1 MREFR
6 AMSYGTGRF
15 DRSEFARL
23 GRDVVIEDGVL
34 VFNPSRISIGSNVYI
49 GHYAILR
56 GYAKNDMKIG
66 DDTWIGQFC
75 YINSAGGVEIGS
87 KVGIGPC
94 VKIMS
99 SRHGE
104 EGRDVPVLLCDLEFS
119 SVRIEDESDI
129 GIGSIILPG
138 VTVGRGA
145 IVGAG
150 AVVTKDVDAYSVVAG
165 VPARK
170 IGERPERPRRP

>member
-6 AMSYGTGRF
+6 AVSYGTGRF
-15 DRSEFARL
+15 ERNQFASL
-23 GRDVVIEDGVL
+23 GDNVVIEQGVL
-34 VFNPSRISIGSNVYI
+34 VFKPEKIRIGANVYI
-49 GHYAILR
+49 GHSAILR
-56 GYAKNDMKIG
+56 GYDRSEMVIG

-75 YINSAGGVEIGS
+75 YINSAGGIKIGS

-94 VKIMS
+94 VKIMT

-104 EGRDVPVLLCDLEFS
+104 EGRYVPVLLCDLEFAP
-119 SVRIEDESDI
+119 VTLEDETDI
-129 GIGSIILPG
+129 GIGAIILPG
-138 VTVGRGA
+138 VTIGRGA

-150 AVVTKDVDAYSVVAG
+150 AVVTRDVEPYSIVAG

-170 IGERPERPRRP
+170 IGDRPATA

>member
-6 AMSYGTGRF
+6 AVSYGTGRF
-15 DRSEFARL
+15 ERNQFASL
-23 GRDVVIEDGVL
+23 GDNVVIEQGVL
-34 VFNPSRISIGSNVYI
+34 IFKPEKIRVGANVYI
-49 GHYAILR
+49 GHYAVLR
-56 GYAKNDMKIG
+56 GYDRSEMVIG

-75 YINSAGGVEIGS
+75 YINSAGGIKIGS

-94 VKIMS
+94 VKIMT

-104 EGRDVPVLLCDLEFS
+104 EGRHVPVLLCDLEFAP
-119 SVRIEDESDI
+119 VTLEDETDI
-129 GIGSIILPG
+129 GIGAIILPG
-138 VTVGRGA
+138 VTIGRGA

-150 AVVTKDVDAYSVVAG
+150 AVVTRNVEPYSIVAG

-170 IGERPERPRRP
+170 IGDRPATS

>member
-6 AMSYGTGRF
+6 AVSYGTGRF
-15 DRSEFARL
+15 ERNQFASL
-23 GRDVVIEDGVL
+23 GDNVVIEQGVL
-34 VFNPSRISIGSNVYI
+34 VFKPEKIRIGANVYI

-56 GYAKNDMKIG
+56 GYDRSEMVIG

-75 YINSAGGVEIGS
+75 YINSAGGIKIGS

-94 VKIMS
+94 VKIMT

-104 EGRDVPVLLCDLEFS
+104 EGRDVPVLLCDLEFAP
-119 SVRIEDESDI
+119 VTLEDETDI
-129 GIGSIILPG
+129 GIGAIILPG
-138 VTVGRGA
+138 VTIGRGA

-150 AVVTKDVDAYSVVAG
+150 AVVTRDVEPYSIVAG

-170 IGERPERPRRP
+170 IGDRPATA